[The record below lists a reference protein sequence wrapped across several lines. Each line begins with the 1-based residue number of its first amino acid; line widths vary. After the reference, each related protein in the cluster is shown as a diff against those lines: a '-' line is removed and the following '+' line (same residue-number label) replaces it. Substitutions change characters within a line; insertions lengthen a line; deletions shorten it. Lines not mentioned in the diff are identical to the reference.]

1 MIQAGRSWKGE
12 DILCPLKVIAG
23 VFFFYIYTLLD
34 IELKQPLIWDTSAAD
49 TAPITL

>member
-12 DILCPLKVIAG
+12 DFLCPLKVIAG
-23 VFFFYIYTLLD
+23 VFFFLYTLLD
-34 IELKQPLIWDTSAAD
+34 VELKQPLIWDTSAAD